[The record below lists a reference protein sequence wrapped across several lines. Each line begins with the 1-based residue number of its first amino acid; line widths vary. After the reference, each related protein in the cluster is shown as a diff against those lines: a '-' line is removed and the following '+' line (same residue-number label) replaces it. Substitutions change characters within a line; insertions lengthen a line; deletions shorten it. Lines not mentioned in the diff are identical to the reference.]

1 MSAFKV
7 IAHRG
12 ASAYA
17 PDNTTAAFRL
27 AIEQGAPMIETDVQ
41 MTADGVL
48 VLVHDWMV
56 SGRLVASVTLAELR
70 TRVAG
75 LLTVAEALAMFG
87 AEVPFCWEVKQ
98 PGIENALVTAVRS
111 AVPDTIWQQTE
122 FTSFFPTSALAC
134 RQAAPG
140 TMVGWLTQDYSRAA
154 IDAVHAAGLPQYC
167 PPAGKIL
174 EQPELVAYAREKNL
188 TVRAWQ
194 MRDPAWTPRLA
205 QLGVYGATVNWP
217 DTALAAL
224 HSRDPH

>member
-1 MSAFKV
+1 M

-17 PDNTTAAFRL
+17 PDNTAAAFRL
-27 AIEQGAPMIETDVQ
+27 AIEQGAPLIETDVQ

-48 VLVHDWMV
+48 VLVHDWLV
-56 SGRLVASVTLAELR
+56 SERLVASVTLAELR
-70 TRVAG
+70 TRVPD
-75 LLTVAEALAMFG
+75 LLTIDEALDTFG
-87 AEVPFCWEVKQ
+87 AEIPFCWEVKQ
-98 PGIENALVTAVRS
+98 PGIESALVTTVHS
-111 AVPDTIWQQTE
+111 AVPDAIWKQTE
-122 FTSFFPTSALAC
+122 FTSFFPTSALTC
-134 RQAAPG
+134 LRAAPG
-140 TMVGWLTQDYSRAA
+140 TMVGWLTSDYHTEA

-174 EQPELVAYAREKNL
+174 EQPELVAYTREKGL

-205 QLGVYGATVNWP
+205 ELGVYGATVNWP

-224 HSRDPH
+224 R